1 MGQGSDW
8 VKTKV
13 NINTTKI
20 FLIELQRSIVV
31 KVKLNCYIKLQWI
44 YTFFLIESASGV
56 VECEYVFKFLF
67 KWGLRHGPIS
77 QSKIRKCLH

>member
-56 VECEYVFKFLF
+56 VEFECIFNLLF
-67 KWGLRHGPIS
+67 VSGDWVMGQLVN
-77 QSKIRKCLH
+77 Q

>member
-1 MGQGSDW
+1 M
-8 VKTKV
+8 KTKV

-31 KVKLNCYIKLQWI
+31 KVKLNCYIKLQLI
-44 YTFFLIESASGV
+44 YTFFFIIESASGV
-56 VECEYVFKFLF
+56 VEFECVFKLLF
-67 KWGLRHGPIS
+67 IKWGLRHGPIS